1 MKKLTIELLNLVM
14 EHCNQ
19 SESESAFKALQDIDV
34 LEFKE
39 RHYKNCIL
47 SCLDDLKK
55 EIENNQNQ

>member
-1 MKKLTIELLNLVM
+1 MKKLTIELLNLVI
-14 EHCNQ
+14 EHCKQ

-55 EIENNQNQ
+55 EIEDQNNQ

>member
-14 EHCNQ
+14 EHCEK
-19 SESESAFKALQDIDV
+19 SASESAFKALQDIDV

-39 RHYKNCIL
+39 RHYRNCIL